1 MSGDRLGIGFVGS
14 GFNAR
19 FHIQSFT
26 GVRDA
31 DVCGVWSP
39 NAKNAAS
46 AAALVRQY
54 DVGEARPYKSIGD
67 LVADPAVD
75 ALWLC
80 GPNHAR
86 VSNVEEIVDAVKRGA
101 GTLRGLACEK
111 PLARNVGEAKKIVA
125 LVKSVGLN
133 TGYLE
138 NQLFAPEITRGRDLI
153 WARGAA
159 LTGRPYLARAAEEH
173 SGPHMPWFW
182 QGTLQGG
189 GVLNDMMCHSVEV
202 VRHLLTKPGAPRS
215 SIKPVRI
222 GAHIASLKWSRPEYA
237 RRLSKSMGKEVDY
250 STRPS
255 EDFARA
261 TIEYESESG
270 ETLIGEVSTS
280 WSFVGA
286 GLRLSAELLGPE
298 YSLSWNT
305 LDSGL
310 KMFFSREVRGKA
322 GEDLVEKQNAEMGL
336 MPVVADEAS
345 TYGYTAENR
354 HMTRAFLRGEK
365 PMLTFDD
372 GLEVVQILMAAYMS
386 AQSGQTLDFPPRGL
400 DAFIPDV
407 ARGNWKQPTSQRMS
421 LSPD

>member
-26 GVRDA
+26 SVRDA
-31 DVCGVWSP
+31 DVRGVWSP
-39 NAKNAAS
+39 NEKNAAS
-46 AAALVRQY
+46 TAALAREH
-54 DVGEARPYKSIGD
+54 DVGEARPYKSIRD
-67 LVADPAVD
+67 MVADPAIN

-80 GPNHAR
+80 GPNQAR
-86 VSNVEEIVDAVKRGA
+86 IANIEEIVDAIKSGA

-111 PLARNVGEAKKIVA
+111 PLARNVAEAKKVA
-125 LVKSVGLN
+125 ELVRGVGLN

-138 NQLFAPEITRGRDLI
+138 NQLFAPDITRGRELV

-222 GAHIASLKWSRPEYA
+222 SAHIASLKWSRPEYA
-237 RRLSKSMGKEVDY
+237 KRLSQSMGKEVDY
-250 STRPS
+250 TKRPS

-261 TIEYESESG
+261 TIEYEGESG
-270 ETLIGEVSTS
+270 ETLIGEVTTS
-280 WSFVGA
+280 WSFIGA

-305 LDSGL
+305 LDSSL
-310 KMFFSREVRGKA
+310 KMFFSREVQGKA

-345 TYGYTAENR
+345 VYGYAAENR
-354 HMTRAFLRGEK
+354 HMARAFLRGEK
-365 PMLTFDD
+365 PMLTFED
-372 GLEVVQILMAAYMS
+372 GVEVVQILMAAYMS
-386 AQSGQTLDFPPRGL
+386 AQKGQTLEFPPAGL

-407 ARGNWKQPTSQRMS
+407 AKGNWKP
-421 LSPD
+421 

>member
-1 MSGDRLGIGFVGS
+1 MSSDRLGIGFVGS

-31 DVCGVWSP
+31 DIRGVWSP
-39 NAKNAAS
+39 NEKNAAS
-46 AAALVRQY
+46 TAALARQHE
-54 DVGEARPYKSIGD
+54 VGEARAYKSIRD
-67 LVADPAVD
+67 MVADPAID

-80 GPNHAR
+80 GPNQAR
-86 VSNVEEIVDAVKRGA
+86 ISNVQEIVDAIKSGA
-101 GTLRGLACEK
+101 GKLKGLACEK
-111 PLARNVGEAKKIVA
+111 PLARNVAEATKVSDLA
-125 LVKSVGLN
+125 RSVSLN

-138 NQLFAPEITRGRDLI
+138 NQLFAPDITRGRELI

-182 QGTLQGG
+182 QGSLQGG

-202 VRHLLTKPGAPRS
+202 VRLLLTKPGSPRS
-215 SIKPVRI
+215 SIKPRRI
-222 GAHIASLKWSRPEYA
+222 TGHIGSLKWSRPEYA
-237 RRLSKSMGKEVDY
+237 KRLTQSMGKEVDY
-250 STRPS
+250 TKRPS

-261 TIEYESESG
+261 TIEYEAETG
-270 ETLIGEVSTS
+270 EMLVGEVTTS

-305 LDSGL
+305 LDTSL
-310 KMFFSREVRGKA
+310 KMFFSREVQGKA

-336 MPVVADEAS
+336 MPVVAEEAAV
-345 TYGYTAENR
+345 YGYAAENR

-372 GLEVVQILMAAYMS
+372 GLEVVKILMTAYMS
-386 AQSGQTLDFPPRGL
+386 AQKGQTIEFPPDGL
-400 DAFIPDV
+400 DSFQPDV
-407 ARGNWKQPTSQRMS
+407 AKGTWKP
-421 LSPD
+421 

>member
-19 FHIQSFT
+19 FHILSFT
-26 GVRDA
+26 DVRDA
-31 DVCGVWSP
+31 DIRGVWSP
-39 NAKNAAS
+39 NEKNAAS
-46 AAALVRQY
+46 TAALARERE
-54 DVGEARPYKSIGD
+54 VGEARPYKSIRD
-67 LVADPAVD
+67 MVADPAIN

-80 GPNHAR
+80 GPNQAR
-86 VSNVEEIVDAVKRGA
+86 ISNIEEIVDAIKSGA

-111 PLARNVGEAKKIVA
+111 PLARNAAEARKVA
-125 LVKSVGLN
+125 ELARSVGLN

-138 NQLFAPEITRGRDLI
+138 NQLFAPDITRGRELI

-182 QGTLQGG
+182 QGSLQGG

-215 SIKPVRI
+215 SIKPRRI
-222 GAHIASLKWSRPEYA
+222 SAHIASLKWSRPAYA
-237 RRLSKSMGKEVDY
+237 KRLAETMGKEVDY
-250 STRPS
+250 TKRPS

-261 TIEYESESG
+261 TIEYEADSG
-270 ETLIGEVSTS
+270 ETLVGEVTTS

-305 LDSGL
+305 LDTGL
-310 KMFFSREVRGKA
+310 KMFFSREVQGKA

-336 MPVVADEAS
+336 MPVVADEAAV
-345 TYGYTAENR
+345 YGYAAENR

-386 AQSGQTLDFPPRGL
+386 AQKGETLEFPPDGL
-400 DAFIPDV
+400 ESFVPDV
-407 ARGNWKQPTSQRMS
+407 AKGSWRP
-421 LSPD
+421 

>member
-1 MSGDRLGIGFVGS
+1 MSSERLGIGFVGS

-31 DVCGVWSP
+31 DVRGVYSP
-39 NAKNAAS
+39 NEKNAAS
-46 AAALVRQY
+46 TAALAKQH
-54 DVGEARPYKSIGD
+54 DVGEARAYKSIRD
-67 LVADPAVD
+67 MVADPAID

-86 VSNVEEIVDAVKRGA
+86 ISNIEEIVDAVKSGA
-101 GTLRGLACEK
+101 GKLRGLASEK
-111 PLARNVGEAKKIVA
+111 PLARNFAEAKKVA
-125 LVKSVGLN
+125 ELAKSVGLN

-138 NQLFAPEITRGRDLI
+138 NQLFAPDITRGRELI

-182 QGTLQGG
+182 QGALQGG

-202 VRHLLTKPGAPRS
+202 VRHLLTKPGSPRS
-215 SIKPVRI
+215 SIKPRRI
-222 GAHIASLKWSRPEYA
+222 SAHIGSLKWSRPEYA
-237 RRLSKSMGKEVDY
+237 KRLSETMGKEVDY
-250 STRPS
+250 TKRPS

-261 TIEYESESG
+261 TIEYEGESG
-270 ETLIGEVSTS
+270 ETLIGEVTTS

-305 LDSGL
+305 LDSSL
-310 KMFFSREVRGKA
+310 KMFFSREVQGKA

-336 MPVVADEAS
+336 MPVVAEEAS
-345 TYGYTAENR
+345 VYGYTAENR

-372 GLEVVQILMAAYMS
+372 GLEVVKILMTAYMS
-386 AQSGQTLDFPPRGL
+386 AQKGQSIDFPPDGL
-400 DAFIPDV
+400 ESFLPDV
-407 ARGNWKQPTSQRMS
+407 AKGTWKG
-421 LSPD
+421 